1 MSHPIRRTL
10 AVPALVAVTALLLT
24 GCGEPA
30 ASPGATG
37 ATGADTATTTTP
49 SSAPVPALQDGN
61 APDVPGSMTQVPD
74 DFPLAAGLPDV
85 NGDDGSPVT
94 VTDTPTWT
102 EVELCG
108 EVVWSLD
115 GPVAGRD
122 LAGASYTGEA
132 EDTRSR
138 LLAVY
143 DDSLDSQ
150 EALDTLR
157 DSYAACPDG
166 SVGGTDQVYE
176 VVASEQGSAV
186 VTHRYRTDGRFDTGL
201 EVIEIVSVGNALY
214 LSSYYGEGGGS
225 ADTIASAIAFAR
237 ESSQPVR
244 RAMAVF
250 ADGAADAPADAAD
263 DDLANFPLAA
273 GWPDDVEPGEPG
285 AQVPVDALEPSF
297 SSFTC
302 LAETP
307 EPADAV
313 EVLRGRLSNIEDF
326 RTRELVTFPDAD
338 AAVAYVSVLDAFY
351 RECPSQTEDDGVV
364 YPVTRIPTRVGGQSF
379 GVVRSTEYDGRPAI
393 GISALQV
400 VRVGSAVL
408 LDTSS
413 TEGSGSPDATTA
425 GTRLLDA
432 MTVDSAEVVAGMC
445 VFTEA
450 GC

>member
-1 MSHPIRRTL
+1 
-10 AVPALVAVTALLLT
+10 
-24 GCGEPA
+24 
-30 ASPGATG
+30 
-37 ATGADTATTTTP
+37 
-49 SSAPVPALQDGN
+49 
-61 APDVPGSMTQVPD
+61 MTQVPD

-237 ESSQPVR
+237 ESSRPVR

-250 ADGAADAPADAAD
+250 ADGAADAPDDAAD

-307 EPADAV
+307 SPPTRSRCSAV
-313 EVLRGRLSNIEDF
+313 VEQHRGLPHAASWSPSPTP
-326 RTRELVTFPDAD
+326 TRQSPTSP
-338 AAVAYVSVLDAFY
+338 SLDAFY
-351 RECPSQTEDDGVV
+351 GECPSQTERRRHRL
-364 YPVTRIPTRVGGQSF
+364 P
-379 GVVRSTEYDGRPAI
+379 GRPDPDPR
-393 GISALQV
+393 SAAS
-400 VRVGSAVL
+400 RSA
-408 LDTSS
+408 SS
-413 TEGSGSPDATTA
+413 ARPSTTA
-425 GTRLLDA
+425 GRRSGSARSRSCGSGAPSCSTPARPRAAGRRTRRPRA
-432 MTVDSAEVVAGMC
+432 PGSWTR
-445 VFTEA
+445 
-450 GC
+450 